1 MVSFDLD
8 KINSLLD
15 ELKSL
20 PKIKEIRQLAKRLTR
35 EKEKLQPTIKP
46 AVIPTTAEQR
56 KLDANLRRS
65 SIMKRKWNYIRQ
77 IWSNYPEIQ
86 KKFGLRDLFI
96 QFHQRRKG
104 QDVAVD
110 DVFWQNPSP

>member
-1 MVSFDLD
+1 LVSFDLD
-8 KINSLLD
+8 KINSLLE
-15 ELKSL
+15 ELKNL
-20 PKIKEIRQLAKRLTR
+20 PKIKEIRQLAKRLTK
-35 EKEKLQPTIKP
+35 EKEKLLPKEPT
-46 AVIPTTAEQR
+46 VTPTPVQR
-56 KLDANLRRS
+56 KIDANLRRS
-65 SIMKRKWNYIRQ
+65 TLMKKKWNYIKQ
-77 IWSNYPEIQ
+77 IWANYPEIR